1 MDRELSGWTN
11 PAIFL
16 RNQLEHDGFA
26 LYCQP
31 ILGVVDARAPMAE
44 SLVRMHEEEETM
56 LPPGSFLPAFE
67 HCRMLPQLDRW
78 VVRRVLEQL
87 KRGSRFPRFTV
98 NVSSQTL
105 LDGAFPQFVA
115 EELRRTG
122 VSEEALV
129 FEVDEDDMLERIEV
143 VTRFTR
149 LMKAVGTS
157 IMIDSFARRS
167 TTFAPLANL
176 PVDFLKVDGSLIRKL
191 ISSEQAQRKLR
202 AIIEVARRVGY
213 GVVAEC
219 VEEEE
224 IIERLKFFGVDY
236 AQGFA
241 VGEPIPAS

>member
-11 PAIFL
+11 PAMFL
-16 RNQLEHDGFA
+16 RDQLQHNGFA

-31 ILGVVDARAPMAE
+31 IIGILDTRPPMAE

-67 HCRMLPQLDRW
+67 HCQMLPQLDRW
-78 VVRRVLEQL
+78 VVRSVLEQL
-87 KRGSRFPRFTV
+87 KHGSRFPRFTV

-105 LDGAFPQFVA
+105 LDGAFPEFVA

-129 FEVDEDDMLERIEV
+129 FEVAEDDMLERIEV

-149 LMKAVGTS
+149 LMKALGTS

-176 PVDFLKVDGSLIRKL
+176 PIDFLKVDGSLVRKL
-191 ISSEQAQRKLR
+191 IGSEQAQRKLR

-219 VEEEE
+219 VEDPE